1 MTRSHH
7 RSADEWK
14 ALIQQWEASGQSAL
28 QFCKSNRLGY
38 ASFCNWRKRLAEDSL
53 APSIK
58 PASFIDLGSLATGQR
73 DWDIVLHLGNGVELR
88 LSPR

>member
-14 ALIQQWEASGQSAL
+14 TLIRQWEASGQSAL
-28 QFCKSNRLGY
+28 QFCKSTGLGY

-53 APSIK
+53 APSIE
-58 PASFIDLGSLATGQR
+58 PTSFIDLRSLAAGPR
-73 DWDIVLHLGNGVELR
+73 GWDIVLHLGNGVELR
-88 LSPR
+88 LSQR